1 LTGQLEH
8 TCQLAEAVAEAGGRP
23 ELDLALAGRAGGGIG
38 FSLWATVFFNMGG
51 DGGGPLG
58 HTTVDLL
65 APLGGSALSWLEET
79 GQELG
84 RRSSGAVAAVCTSN
98 VSK

>member
-1 LTGQLEH
+1 
-8 TCQLAEAVAEAGGRP
+8 
-23 ELDLALAGRAGGGIG
+23 
-38 FSLWATVFFNMGG
+38 MGG

-65 APLGGSALSWLEET
+65 APLGGRALGWLEET